1 MSECKNHRTVS
12 RATTEYAK
20 FQEAVLRA
28 LPRDIDPGIAFGWA
42 MNGKT
47 LACVLREVFMA
58 NGKLAGKVF
67 PITCEGVKTSELVK
81 HGRYDD
87 ADERITDKLFPIE
100 RHAPQARMIE
110 IVKLELGHDPTSNEV
125 LAEFVRRG
133 LKQPTYEDALVF
145 GVAYPKEQKKHPIV
159 FLHEPVR
166 VGSDRKVIMMGSCE
180 TRLERNLERF
190 NMDTG
195 CSGRDIRLC
204 DFKDKGY
211 YEKKGDAGWY
221 DIFVFAAVRE

>member
-1 MSECKNHRTVS
+1 
-12 RATTEYAK
+12 
-20 FQEAVLRA
+20 
-28 LPRDIDPGIAFGWA
+28 
-42 MNGKT
+42 MNGKV
-47 LACVLREVFMA
+47 LACVLREVLMP

-81 HGRYDD
+81 HGRYDV
-87 ADERITDKLFPIE
+87 AGERITDELFPIE

-110 IVKLELGHDPTSNEV
+110 IVKLELEFEHGPTSNEV

-133 LKQPTYEDALVF
+133 LKRPTYEDALVF
-145 GVAYPKEQKKHPIV
+145 GVAHPKEQKKHPIV

-195 CSGRDIRLC
+195 CSGRDIHLV
-204 DFKDKGY
+204 DFESKGY